1 MSIHAQFKSILNSQ
15 GLRQSGLTVGANTFA
30 TGISAITLIIL
41 SRVLGPE
48 QFGLFSVAFSLTLFL
63 ARFGDFGLNMAV
75 QKYVSQL
82 HERESERASGIIVAV
97 AKLKALIG
105 MLLFIVGIVFG
116 KLISA
121 KLFGIDEPLLI
132 QISIAFSGVIIAYD
146 FGLVLLQSALEFAKA
161 ALLPFLQSILKLTT
175 VGILMIKKIESVSF
189 IYLIYTLA
197 PLISVIASWK
207 FLPSWF
213 SLHAKLDVKD
223 KQLVIHMTKFTAIA
237 VVSAA
242 VVDHVD
248 TLMVK
253 MYLNEFET
261 GLFAAAS
268 RISLLI
274 AVMGYS
280 LGAVLNARVAR
291 YAHQDHLAVYLKK
304 AMLISIVALMGIG
317 LSLPFNGM
325 LLSLTAG
332 SAYVE
337 ALSSLHWLVA
347 SSFVVLA
354 TVPFVA
360 IFYAV
365 EFPLYFALS
374 GVAQTISLIG
384 LNALLIPRFGIE
396 GAGYARFFSRI
407 LILVLTLVILVLL
420 RRRKDNA
427 FNTGEASL

>member
-1 MSIHAQFKSILNSQ
+1 MKINSRVSSILGSQ

-30 TGISAITLIIL
+30 TGISAVTLIIL

-82 HERESERASGIIVAV
+82 HEHENERASSIIVAV
-97 AKLKALIG
+97 AKVKALIG
-105 MLLFIVGIVFG
+105 IALFVIGLIFGQIISKRVFG
-116 KLISA
+116 IQ
-121 KLFGIDEPLLI
+121 EPLLV
-132 QISIAFSGVIIAYD
+132 QVSIAFSGVIIAYD
-146 FGLVLLQSALEFAKA
+146 FGLVLLQSSLEFVKA
-161 ALLPFLQSILKLTT
+161 ALLPFLQSILKLAT
-175 VGILMIKKIESVSF
+175 VGVLMVKKIESVSF
-189 IYLIYTLA
+189 IYLMYTLA
-197 PLISVIASWK
+197 PLVSVIAAWK

-213 SLHAKLDVKD
+213 NSRSKLQAKD
-223 KQLVIHMTKFTAIA
+223 KKLILAMTKFTAIA
-237 VVSAA
+237 VISAA

-280 LGAVLNARVAR
+280 LGAVLNTRVAR
-291 YAHQDHLAVYLKK
+291 YAHQGHLSTYLNKAIAMSAA
-304 AMLISIVALMGIG
+304 AMLGIAI
-317 LSLPFNGM
+317 SLPFNRI
-325 LLSLTAG
+325 LLMLTAG
-332 SAYVE
+332 EAYAQ
-337 ALSSLHWLVA
+337 ALTPLHWLVA

-360 IFYAV
+360 IFYAI

-374 GVAQTISLIG
+374 GILQTISLIG
-384 LNALLIPRFGIE
+384 LNALLIPHYGIE
-396 GAGYARFFSRI
+396 GAGYARFISRLVV
-407 LILVLTLVILVLL
+407 LIATIVLVMWV
-420 RRRKDNA
+420 RKRAHKLDPI
-427 FNTGEASL
+427 T

>member
-1 MSIHAQFKSILNSQ
+1 MNTTLHKLFRSQ

-82 HERESERASGIIVAV
+82 HEHENERASSIIVAV
-97 AKLKALIG
+97 AKVKALIG
-105 MLLFIVGIVFG
+105 LVLFLIGLTFGQLISKRVFG
-116 KLISA
+116 IQ
-121 KLFGIDEPLLI
+121 EPLLV
-132 QISIAFSGVIIAYD
+132 QVSIAFSGVIIAYD
-146 FGLVLLQSALEFAKA
+146 FGLVLLQSTLEFIKA
-161 ALLPFLQSILKLTT
+161 ALLPFLQSILKLAT
-175 VGILMIKKIESVSF
+175 VGVLMVQKIESVSF
-189 IYLIYTLA
+189 IYLMYTLA
-197 PLISVIASWK
+197 PLVSVIAAWR
-207 FLPSWF
+207 FLPRWF
-213 SLHAKLDVKD
+213 NSRSKLQEKD
-223 KQLVIHMTKFTAIA
+223 KKLILTMTKFTAIA
-237 VVSAA
+237 VISAA

-280 LGAVLNARVAR
+280 LGVVLNTRVAR
-291 YAHQDHLAVYLKK
+291 YAHQGHLSSYLSKAIAMSVA
-304 AMLISIVALMGIG
+304 AMLGIAI
-317 LSLPFNGM
+317 SLPFNRI
-325 LLSLTAG
+325 LLMLTAG
-332 SAYVE
+332 EAYAQ
-337 ALSSLHWLVA
+337 ALTPLHWLVA

-360 IFYAV
+360 IFYAI

-374 GVAQTISLIG
+374 GMLQTISLIG
-384 LNALLIPRFGIE
+384 LNALLIPNYGIE
-396 GAGYARFFSRI
+396 GAGYARLISRLVV
-407 LILVLTLVILVLL
+407 LIATIVLVIWV
-420 RRRKDNA
+420 RKRAHKLDSI
-427 FNTGEASL
+427 T

>member
-1 MSIHAQFKSILNSQ
+1 MNTTLHKLFRSQ

-30 TGISAITLIIL
+30 TGISAVTLIIL

-82 HERESERASGIIVAV
+82 HEHENERASSIIVAV
-97 AKLKALIG
+97 AKVKALIG
-105 MLLFIVGIVFG
+105 LVLFLIGLTFGQLISKRVFG
-116 KLISA
+116 IQ
-121 KLFGIDEPLLI
+121 EPLLV
-132 QISIAFSGVIIAYD
+132 QVSIAFSGVIIAYD
-146 FGLVLLQSALEFAKA
+146 FGVVLLQSTLEFIKA
-161 ALLPFLQSILKLTT
+161 ALLPFLQSILKLAT
-175 VGILMIKKIESVSF
+175 VGVLMVQKIESVSF
-189 IYLIYTLA
+189 IYLMYTLA
-197 PLISVIASWK
+197 PLVSVIAAWK
-207 FLPSWF
+207 FLPRWF
-213 SLHAKLDVKD
+213 NSRSKLQEKD
-223 KQLVIHMTKFTAIA
+223 TKLILTMTKFTAIA
-237 VVSAA
+237 VISAA

-280 LGAVLNARVAR
+280 LGAVLNTRVAR
-291 YAHQDHLAVYLKK
+291 YAHQGHLSSYLSKAIAMSVA
-304 AMLISIVALMGIG
+304 AMLGIAI
-317 LSLPFNGM
+317 SLPFNRI
-325 LLSLTAG
+325 LLMMTAG
-332 SAYVE
+332 EAYAQ
-337 ALSSLHWLVA
+337 ALTPLHWLVA

-360 IFYAV
+360 IFYAI

-374 GVAQTISLIG
+374 GMLQTISLIG
-384 LNALLIPRFGIE
+384 LNALLIPHYGIE
-396 GAGYARFFSRI
+396 GAGYARLISRLVV
-407 LILVLTLVILVLL
+407 LIATIVLVIWV
-420 RRRKDNA
+420 RKRAHKLDSI
-427 FNTGEASL
+427 T

>member
-1 MSIHAQFKSILNSQ
+1 LLKPFKKLYHSQ

-63 ARFGDFGLNMAV
+63 ARFGDFGLNMAL

-82 HERESERASGIIVAV
+82 HEHESERASGIIMAI
-97 AKLKALIG
+97 AKVKALVG
-105 MLLFIVGIVFG
+105 LSLFIVGLVFG
-116 KLISA
+116 ELIA
-121 KLFGIDEPLLI
+121 IKLFGIKEPLLI

-146 FGLVLLQSALEFAKA
+146 FGLVLLQSSLEFFKA
-161 ALLPFLQSILKLTT
+161 ALLPFMQSLVKLGT
-175 VGILMIKKIESVSF
+175 VAVLMVKKIESVSF
-189 IYLIYTLA
+189 IYLMYTLA
-197 PLISVIASWK
+197 PLVSVLAAWK

-213 SLHAKLDVKD
+213 NARAHLAPQDKKLIVN
-223 KQLVIHMTKFTAIA
+223 MTKFTAIA

-253 MYLNEFET
+253 MYLDEFET

-280 LGAVLNARVAR
+280 LGAVLNTRVAR
-291 YAHQDHLAVYLKK
+291 YAHQGHLNTYLKK
-304 AMLISIVALMGIG
+304 ALAMSVGALVGIAFI
-317 LSLPFNGM
+317 LPFNGM

-332 SAYVE
+332 SAYAQ
-337 ALSSLHWLVA
+337 ALTPLHWLVA

-360 IFYAV
+360 IFYAI

-374 GVAQTISLIG
+374 GVLQTISLIG
-384 LNALLIPRFGIE
+384 LNALFIPRFGIE
-396 GAGYARFFSRI
+396 GAGYARLTSRL
-407 LILVLTLVILVLL
+407 LIFAVTLAIVARL
-420 RRRKDNA
+420 RKRQHNQHSVTKA
-427 FNTGEASL
+427 IS

>member
-1 MSIHAQFKSILNSQ
+1 MVKNTLLRAYNSQ

-82 HERESERASGIIVAV
+82 HESDSDRASGIIVAV
-97 AKLKALIG
+97 AKLKAMIG
-105 MLLFIVGIVFG
+105 LALFVIGIVFG
-116 KLISA
+116 KLISMQ
-121 KLFGIDEPLLI
+121 LFGIDEPLLI
-132 QISIAFSGVIIAYD
+132 QISVAFSGVIIAYD
-146 FGLVLLQSALEFAKA
+146 FGLVLLQSALEFVKA
-161 ALLPFLQSILKLTT
+161 ALLPFLQSMLKLTT
-175 VGILMIKKIESVSF
+175 VGILMVKKIESVSF
-189 IYLIYTLA
+189 IYLLYTLA
-197 PLISVIASWK
+197 PLISVFAAWK

-213 SLHAKLDVKD
+213 SQKAKLEKTD
-223 KQLVIHMTKFTAIA
+223 KQLIMNMTKFTAIA

-253 MYLNEFET
+253 MYLDEFET

-291 YAHQDHLAVYLKK
+291 YAHQGHLETYLKK
-304 AMLISIVALMGIG
+304 AMLMSACALVGIG
-317 LSLPFNGM
+317 LSMPFNGM

-337 ALSSLHWLVA
+337 ALSSLNWLVA

-374 GVAQTISLIG
+374 GIMQTISLIG

-396 GAGYARFFSRI
+396 GAGYARLFSRV
-407 LILVLTLVILVLL
+407 LILVLTLLIVVWV
-420 RRRKDNA
+420 RRRKAHALADVA
-427 FNTGEASL
+427 ASI

>member
-1 MSIHAQFKSILNSQ
+1 MNTTLHKLFRSQ

-30 TGISAITLIIL
+30 TGISAVTLIIL

-82 HERESERASGIIVAV
+82 HEHENERASSIIVAV
-97 AKLKALIG
+97 AKVKALIG
-105 MLLFIVGIVFG
+105 LVLFLIGLTFGQLISKRVFG
-116 KLISA
+116 IQ
-121 KLFGIDEPLLI
+121 EPLLV
-132 QISIAFSGVIIAYD
+132 QVSIAFSGVIIAYD
-146 FGLVLLQSALEFAKA
+146 FGVVLLQSTLEFIKA
-161 ALLPFLQSILKLTT
+161 ALLPFLQSILKLAT
-175 VGILMIKKIESVSF
+175 VGVLMVQKIESVSF
-189 IYLIYTLA
+189 IYLMYTLA
-197 PLISVIASWK
+197 PLVSVIAAWR
-207 FLPSWF
+207 FLPRWF
-213 SLHAKLDVKD
+213 NSRSKLQEKD
-223 KQLVIHMTKFTAIA
+223 TKLILTMTKFTAIA
-237 VVSAA
+237 VISAA

-280 LGAVLNARVAR
+280 LGAVLNTRVAR
-291 YAHQDHLAVYLKK
+291 YAHQGHLSSYLSKAIAMSVA
-304 AMLISIVALMGIG
+304 AMLGIAI
-317 LSLPFNGM
+317 SLPFNRI
-325 LLSLTAG
+325 LLMMTAG
-332 SAYVE
+332 EAYAQ
-337 ALSSLHWLVA
+337 ALTPLHWLVA

-360 IFYAV
+360 IFYAI

-374 GVAQTISLIG
+374 GMLQTISLIG
-384 LNALLIPRFGIE
+384 LNALLIPHYGIE
-396 GAGYARFFSRI
+396 GAGYARLISRLVV
-407 LILVLTLVILVLL
+407 LIATIVLVIWV
-420 RRRKDNA
+420 RKRAHKLDSI
-427 FNTGEASL
+427 T

>member
-1 MSIHAQFKSILNSQ
+1 MVKNTLLRAYNSQ

-63 ARFGDFGLNMAV
+63 ARLGDVGLNMAV

-82 HERESERASGIIVAV
+82 HERESERASGIIIAV
-97 AKLKALIG
+97 AKFKAMVGLV
-105 MLLFIVGIVFG
+105 LFLVGLMFG
-116 KLISA
+116 QLIS
-121 KLFGIDEPLLI
+121 KQIFGIQEPLLI
-132 QISIAFSGVIIAYD
+132 QVSIAFSGVIIAYD
-146 FGLVLLQSALEFAKA
+146 FGLVLLQSSLEFAKA
-161 ALLPFLQSILKLTT
+161 ALLPFLQSILKLAT
-175 VGILMIKKIESVSF
+175 VGILMVKKIESVAF
-189 IYLIYTLA
+189 IYLIYTLS
-197 PLISVIASWK
+197 PLISVIAAWK
-207 FLPSWF
+207 FLPPWF
-213 SLHAKLDVKD
+213 KPRSQLFPHDKKLI
-223 KQLVIHMTKFTAIA
+223 LTMTKFTAIA

-253 MYLNEFET
+253 MFLNEFET

-280 LGAVLNARVAR
+280 LGAVLNTRVAR
-291 YAHQDHLAVYLKK
+291 YAHDGHLQSYLKK
-304 AMLISIVALMGIG
+304 AMFMSMAALAGIVV
-317 LSLPFNGM
+317 SLPFNR
-325 LLSLTAG
+325 LLLLLTAG
-332 SAYVE
+332 DAYVQ
-337 ALSSLHWLVA
+337 ALTPLHWLVA

-374 GVAQTISLIG
+374 GIVQTVSLIG
-384 LNALLIPRFGIE
+384 LNALFIPAYGIE
-396 GAGYARFFSRI
+396 GAGYARFISRVI
-407 LILVLTLVILVLL
+407 VLMVTIIIVMRL
-420 RRRKDNA
+420 RRRTATRDS
-427 FNTGEASL
+427 TTDIHT